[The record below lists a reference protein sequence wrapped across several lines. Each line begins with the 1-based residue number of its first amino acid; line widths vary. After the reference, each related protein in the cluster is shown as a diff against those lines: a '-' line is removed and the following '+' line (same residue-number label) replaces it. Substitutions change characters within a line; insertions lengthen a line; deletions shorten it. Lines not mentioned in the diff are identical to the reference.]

1 MKMRLLSNA
10 VVSLAA
16 MTLFGCGGGGG
27 GGGVGGGGGIV
38 PPGGFNAGVLTIS
51 TASTP
56 PLPTGTTINGIDMTI
71 TLPAG
76 VTVKADAVSGEAD
89 PNILVMSGAAA
100 ALSNTIVSGKYD
112 KTANTLRVIIASV
125 PPGFAAGEF
134 MHVNFDGYP
143 AATATFTVVLNQVS
157 GRADPIAAP
166 ATLAG
171 VTATSVFAG
180 V

>member
-10 VVSLAA
+10 VVSLVA

-27 GGGVGGGGGIV
+27 GGGSGGTS
-38 PPGGFNAGVLTIS
+38 PPPTGTVITTGVLTIS

-76 VTVKADAVSGEAD
+76 ITVKADAVSGEAD
-89 PNILVMSGAAA
+89 PNIFVLSGVAA

-112 KTANTLRVIIASV
+112 KTANTLRVIIANV
-125 PPGFAAGEF
+125 QPGFAAGEF
-134 MHVNFDGYP
+134 MHVNFGGFP
-143 AATATFTVVLNQVS
+143 AGTATFGVVLNQVS
-157 GRADPIAAP
+157 GGSDPKVTP
-166 ATLAG
+166 VTLTG

-180 V
+180 L